1 MTSAHET
8 EPEEK
13 PDVVVG
19 ANSDEPTVMLTSDDD
34 ADYFSTG
41 TRWQADGEP
50 KAAYY
55 GLGWMIRPVGDSG
68 QNIWH
73 GGSLPGTNTLLVYR
87 HDGLTWAVLFN
98 TRDIPGPK
106 DPVSLIDPLLHRA
119 ADAVEQWPEH
129 DLWDSAMGDGD

>member
-41 TRWQADGEP
+41 TRWQAEAELKPDQ
-50 KAAYY
+50 A
-55 GLGWMIRPVGDSG
+55 
-68 QNIWH
+68 
-73 GGSLPGTNTLLVYR
+73 
-87 HDGLTWAVLFN
+87 
-98 TRDIPGPK
+98 
-106 DPVSLIDPLLHRA
+106 
-119 ADAVEQWPEH
+119 
-129 DLWDSAMGDGD
+129 